1 MKFFADNDNSS
12 PWATGSGMLICC
24 TTPDAL
30 YLAPTATEDMFTQ
43 VPAIAPDTW
52 IAPNAVLVGDVDLF
66 DKVGSLLQLA
76 TGVSF
81 LFTDSNCGVQT
92 SIWYGCVLRGD
103 LNSIRIGAFSNV
115 QDKTVMHAAR

>member
-1 MKFFADNDNSS
+1 M
-12 PWATGSGMLICC
+12 P
-24 TTPDAL
+24 
-30 YLAPTATEDMFTQ
+30 
-43 VPAIAPDTW
+43 VIAPDTW

-66 DKVGSLLQLA
+66 DKVRILIQLTTSVQVLLFYGSNF
-76 TGVSF
+76 GM
-81 LFTDSNCGVQT
+81 QT